1 MSPWLALQVE
11 WVRAGGLSDHE
22 FIAAAE
28 LIGKGDDARNQV
40 EIYHTEYEGRR
51 H

>member
-11 WVRAGGLSDHE
+11 WVRFALSDHE

-28 LIGKGDDARNQV
+28 LIGKGDDARERV
-40 EIYHTEYEGRR
+40 EIYHTQFEGRR